1 MQLIWFIQGE
11 VFLFLWK
18 YEKGPFE
25 PGDGNFFNLNGVPIT
40 KLNMLFGFI
49 LPFIYFEYHVG

>member
-25 PGDGNFFNLNGVPIT
+25 PADGNFFNLNGVPIT